1 MAAGGL
7 LIPSTQIE
15 GRVPCLDDDT
25 LAAYLRRDL
34 APDERAAAE
43 AHLTECEGCRQLVAE
58 IAWLS
63 TAEAKPDRPAD
74 TAAEVRPDDGAPP
87 ARDAVEPA
95 RTAEPTSDARIH
107 IGTTIGRYVVLRE
120 LGIGGFGVV
129 LLAYDPKLDRRIAL
143 KVVPLVRLGIG
154 NEERILREAQA
165 MARLSHPNVTAV
177 YDVTTWQ
184 SRACIAM
191 ELIDG
196 TDARTWLQT
205 PRERAEILDAFM
217 QAGRGLAAAHEAGLV
232 HRDFK
237 PANMLIGHDGRTSVT
252 DFGLARLRAEARESA
267 GSSSGSSSTGAAD
280 RAATGAATG
289 EPAPAT
295 ALETSLTA
303 AGAIVGTPRYM
314 APEQHRRER
323 ATARSDQFSFCL
335 ALAEALCGRH
345 PFDFDRPRDLPRA
358 VMKGSLRITDLRRL
372 PGWIRQPLLRGLSTE
387 PQARYP
393 TMEPLLAALSARR
406 RLRRRRRR
414 QTAAAGLLLATLPA
428 AWVYN
433 SRRADSDACT
443 GGRAKVEE
451 VFGAERRAAL
461 ARAFES
467 STLPYAA
474 TSWQT
479 TRSSVERWLDTWHSQ
494 YTEACQATRR
504 GEQSAEVLT
513 ARMSCLDNARDE
525 LRYVLDGLAVAGDRG
540 VRSAVQSVQSL
551 SDLEACADV
560 ESLLGQIPVG
570 EPQRL
575 QVAGVRASLTRA
587 RARAIAGDAE
597 TSRSLSD
604 EAVDRAREA
613 GHAPTL
619 AEALLQLGR
628 SLVMRG
634 ELETAEPALR
644 EAILEANRGRHDR
657 AAAEAWV
664 DLLFVTGSLS
674 HRPLHEL
681 TLASQAAL
689 ARVRGHRPLH
699 ARHAAAQGLI
709 HAQHGRYE
717 QALADQRR
725 ALELLEAEHGLDAAA
740 VGVQLHRVAEVL
752 VEVARIDQAEALAE
766 RSATILAQTYGQE
779 HPRVALP
786 LTVLA
791 RCACA
796 RAEHSRCVELAEQAV
811 KIRVGEQGVLEAAVL
826 PIMLVHAEGLAGV
839 GRDGD
844 AFEALTA
851 ARRLAVE
858 RHGPRSPWAG
868 LTGVALARALHEQG
882 RPAEAGAL
890 LDEAIEVLEE
900 HHGPDHP
907 DVVAA
912 REGRATA
919 AVGPRAP
926 AAKTDVSGHSEAKFA
941 GSEKK

>member
-7 LIPSTQIE
+7 LIPSTRIE

-43 AHLTECEGCRQLVAE
+43 AHLTECERCRQLVAE

-63 TAEAKPDRPAD
+63 TAEAEQA
-74 TAAEVRPDDGAPP
+74 RPDPVDPP
-87 ARDAVEPA
+87 AGDVVAPT

-143 KVVPLVRLGIG
+143 KVVPLVRVGIG

-177 YDVTTWQ
+177 YDVTTWE

-205 PRERAEILDAFM
+205 PRERTEILDAFM

-252 DFGLARLRAEARESA
+252 DFGLARLRAEAREGA
-267 GSSSGSSSTGAAD
+267 RPSSGSSSTGAA
-280 RAATGAATG
+280 TGAGTG
-289 EPAPAT
+289 AGTPTT

-303 AGAIVGTPRYM
+303 AGALVGTPRYM
-314 APEQHRRER
+314 APEQHRKER

-335 ALAEALCGRH
+335 ALAEALVGRH
-345 PFDFDRPRDLPRA
+345 PFAFDRPRDLPRA
-358 VMKGSLRITDLRRL
+358 VMAGSLRTAELRRL
-372 PGWIRQPLLRGLSTE
+372 PGWIRQPLLRGLSTD

-393 TMEPLLAALSARR
+393 TMEPLLAALSPRR

-451 VFGAERRAAL
+451 VFGVERRAAL
-461 ARAFES
+461 AQAFEQ

-479 TRSSVERWLDTWHSQ
+479 TQSSVQRWLDTWHSQ

-513 ARMSCLDNARDE
+513 ARMLCLDNARDE

-540 VRSAVQSVQSL
+540 VRGAVQSVQSL

-674 HRPLHEL
+674 HRPLYEL

-717 QALADQRR
+717 QALTDQRR

-740 VGVQLHRVAEVL
+740 VGVQLHRVAELL

-839 GRDGD
+839 GRHGD

-868 LTGVALARALHEQG
+868 LTGVALARALHERG
-882 RPAEAGAL
+882 RSAEAGAL
-890 LDEAIEVLEE
+890 LDEAIDVLEE

-912 REGRATA
+912 REVRTGA

-926 AAKTDVSGHSEAKFA
+926 AAQIDVSGPSEAEFA
-941 GSEKK
+941 RSEKK

>member
-1 MAAGGL
+1 M
-7 LIPSTQIE
+7 
-15 GRVPCLDDDT
+15 PCLDDDT
-25 LAAYLRRDL
+25 VAAYLRRDL

-43 AHLTECEGCRQLVAE
+43 AHLAECEDCRQLIAE

-63 TAEAKPDRPAD
+63 TAEAEGDRPD
-74 TAAEVRPDDGAPP
+74 PAAEVRPDPLDP
-87 ARDAVEPA
+87 AAGDIAESAGV
-95 RTAEPTSDARIH
+95 AEPTSDAMIH
-107 IGTTIGRYVVLRE
+107 IGSTIGRYVVLRE
-120 LGIGGFGVV
+120 LGVGGFGVV

-143 KVVPLVRLGIG
+143 KVVPLVHLGIG

-196 TDARTWLQT
+196 TDARTWLKT
-205 PRERAEILDAFM
+205 PRERTEILDAFM

-252 DFGLARLRAEARESA
+252 DFGLARLRAEAPHSAGSPTGSSA
-267 GSSSGSSSTGAAD
+267 GSSGGSSAGSSGGSPPHGVAMPT
-280 RAATGAATG
+280 
-289 EPAPAT
+289 T

-303 AGAIVGTPRYM
+303 AGVMVGTPRYM
-314 APEQHRRER
+314 APEQHRGDR

-345 PFDFDRPRDLPRA
+345 PFDFDEPRELPRA
-358 VMKGSLRITDLRRL
+358 VLKGSLRTAELRRL
-372 PGWIRQPLLRGLSTE
+372 PGWIRQPLLRGLSTD

-393 TMEPLLAALSARR
+393 TMEPLLTALSPQR

-428 AWVYN
+428 AWVYG

-451 VFGAERRAAL
+451 IFGPERQAAL
-461 ARAFES
+461 ARIFEES
-467 STLPYAA
+467 ALPYAA

-479 TRSSVERWLDTWHSQ
+479 TRTSVEQWLDTWNSQ

-513 ARMSCLDNARDE
+513 ARMLCLDNARDE
-525 LRYVLDGLAVAGDRG
+525 IRYVLDGLAVAGDRR
-540 VRSAVQSVQSL
+540 VRGAVQSVQSL
-551 SDLEACADV
+551 RDLEVCADV
-560 ESLLGQIPVG
+560 ESLLGQVPVG
-570 EPQRL
+570 EQQRL
-575 QVAGVRASLTRA
+575 RVAGVRASLTRA
-587 RARAIAGDAE
+587 RARAIAGDGE

-604 EAVDRAREA
+604 EAVIGAREV

-634 ELETAEPALR
+634 ELDAAEPALR
-644 EAILEANRGRHDR
+644 EAILEANHGRHDR

-681 TLASQAAL
+681 ALASQAAL

-717 QALADQRR
+717 QALTDQRR

-752 VEVARIDQAEALAE
+752 VEVAEIDQAEALAE
-766 RSATILAQTYGQE
+766 RSAAILAQTYGQE

-796 RAEHSRCVELAEQAV
+796 RAEYSRCVELAERAV
-811 KIRVGEQGVLEAAVL
+811 KIRVGEHGVLEAAVL

-839 GRDGD
+839 GRHED
-844 AFEALTA
+844 AFAALTA

-858 RHGPRSPWAG
+858 RHGPRSLWAG
-868 LTGVALARALHEQG
+868 LTGVALARALYERRQIV
-882 RPAEAGAL
+882 EARSL

-907 DVVAA
+907 DVVVA
-912 REGRATA
+912 REQRARV
-919 AVGPRAP
+919 AVGPREP
-926 AAKTDVSGHSEAKFA
+926 AVEIGVSGSLEAKFA
-941 GSEKK
+941 GSKKK